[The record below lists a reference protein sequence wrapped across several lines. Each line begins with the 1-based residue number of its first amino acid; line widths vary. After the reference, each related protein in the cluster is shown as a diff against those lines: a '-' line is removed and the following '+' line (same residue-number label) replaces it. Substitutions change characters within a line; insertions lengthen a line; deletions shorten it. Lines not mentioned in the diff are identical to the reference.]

1 MVYSDKNEFLQK
13 LEEKLGEVKA
23 SMDKVQSDME
33 NAADEEKAKLN
44 DKMEELK
51 ETYELGTKR
60 LKEFKETPDAI
71 WGGLR
76 EEAEEFWKKMTGE

>member
-13 LEEKLGEVKA
+13 LEEKLGEMKA

-33 NAADEEKAKLN
+33 DATDEEKAKLN
-44 DKMEELK
+44 EKMEELK

-60 LKEFKETPDAI
+60 LEEFKETPDAI

-76 EEAEEFWKKMTGE
+76 DEVDAFWKKLTGE